1 MRIPRATAVLVL
13 PLALALAGCHPDA
26 PGANDSSAPTPGG
39 SATSSPTATADA
51 APELP
56 ADAVML
62 VTATATATTGAQLD
76 LRLVVHAPAAWNAGG
91 RAGADAT
98 NAWCVDE
105 VNDSIYAA
113 QNYSFEAIDYT
124 ATPVGSAAWPAD
136 EQIWLFPSPTYT
148 TLAATGDITEFAY
161 PVPAGDGDYVPHCK
175 QTAIMTGAGTGT
187 VWLGAD
193 QDAVGRDNL
202 PPFHFWASLTYGFN
216 NAFTSDTRPV
226 AYTDCTPTITPLGTT
241 MGAPGPGWHVGT
253 DPNVCVVGGT
263 TGY

>member
-1 MRIPRATAVLVL
+1 MRIPRAAALLVL
-13 PLALALAGCHPDA
+13 PLALLLSACNPGQPD
-26 PGANDSSAPTPGG
+26 PTGSKTPRPDVSATPTP
-39 SATSSPTATADA
+39 TPTADA

-62 VTATATATTGAQLD
+62 VTATATASTGAQLD
-76 LRLVVHAPAAWNAGG
+76 LRLVVHAPAAWNADG

-124 ATPVGSAAWPAD
+124 ATPVGTAVWPAD
-136 EQIWLFPSPTYT
+136 EQIWLFPNPTYT
-148 TLAATGDITEFAY
+148 TLAATGNITEFAF
-161 PVPAGDGDYVPHCK
+161 PVPVGDGDYVPHCK

-216 NAFTSDTRPV
+216 NAYTSDSHPI
-226 AYTDCTPTITPLGTT
+226 AYTGCTPTITPLGAT

-253 DPNVCVVGGT
+253 DANVCVVGGT